1 MKPGYQTTEFW
12 VTVLTV
18 AYGAFGDGLGLTDT
32 EAEKIIAQIAAAIVA
47 IAYIVSR
54 IVAKRST

>member
-18 AYGAFGDGLGLTDT
+18 INGAVGSSLGLTETQADQV
-32 EAEKIIAQIAAAIVA
+32 IAQIAAAIVA